1 MPWKPPHICRVAV
14 VAKRNKN
21 IACPALPCGTVM
33 QCTVCSVCRRPPED
47 DGGTS
52 IKHYVVDLLDTT
64 TNNMWSTVAMSN
76 TGEDRDLVIRYS
88 KEDRDFV
95 IRYGRA
101 GEVRKAHYG
110 FLIWTSQ
117 WEYSMHCVL
126 IGCRVQ
132 LTD

>member
-1 MPWKPPHICRVAV
+1 M
-14 VAKRNKN
+14 
-21 IACPALPCGTVM
+21 
-33 QCTVCSVCRRPPED
+33 CRRPPED

-64 TNNMWSTVAMSN
+64 TNTMWSTVAMSN

-88 KEDRDFV
+88 REDRDLVIRYNREDRDLVIRYNREDREIVIRYSREDRDFV